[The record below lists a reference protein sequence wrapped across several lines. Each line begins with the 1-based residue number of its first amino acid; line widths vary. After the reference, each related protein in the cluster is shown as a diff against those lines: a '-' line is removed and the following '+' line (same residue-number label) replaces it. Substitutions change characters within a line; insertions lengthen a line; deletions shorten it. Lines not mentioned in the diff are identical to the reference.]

1 MMKKIL
7 MFLFN
12 KSQSRIEIW
21 MLIAVLILFM
31 NGRIVQGIVALLG
44 GSLIIALTEVYLKIK

>member
-12 KSQSRIEIW
+12 KSQSRIEMW
-21 MLIAVLILFM
+21 LFIAVLILFM
-31 NGRIVQGIVALLG
+31 NGRIAQGIIALLG
-44 GSLIIALTEVYLKIK
+44 GSLIIALTEIYLKI